1 VSDDEEREGGGSDSD
16 GNGDDCA
23 YDDYV
28 REVNEDS
35 RGTESGDRN
44 KDTTPEGAAREQS
57 RTQPSSVVQTS
68 SAGPVAQQI
77 ASGASSAGVTGT
89 GTAGG
94 SSSGFG
100 SRSHAVPSVPAFS
113 SATATSAAL
122 YTPSPY
128 STAAGASAAGR
139 RPVTSQSYGMY
150 NGYCKN
156 ILNSN
161 IDGSAVRSL
170 GNTNKK
176 SASLVHG
183 DLEESEG
190 ESAANLLE
198 ASYLQANDQEIES
211 PVSLFTIRL

>member
-1 VSDDEEREGGGSDSD
+1 VSDDEELEGGSSDCD
-16 GNGDDCA
+16 GNGGDYA

-35 RGTESGDRN
+35 RGTESGERN
-44 KDTTPEGAAREQS
+44 KNTTPEGVAREQS
-57 RTQPSSVVQTS
+57 RTQPSSVQTS

-77 ASGASSAGVTGT
+77 ASGAGSASVTGT
-89 GTAGG
+89 GGG

-128 STAAGASAAGR
+128 SAAAGASAVRR

-161 IDGSAVRSL
+161 IDGSVVRSL

-176 SASLVHG
+176 SASLAHG
-183 DLEESEG
+183 DLEESEA

-211 PVSLFTIRL
+211 PVSLFTIML